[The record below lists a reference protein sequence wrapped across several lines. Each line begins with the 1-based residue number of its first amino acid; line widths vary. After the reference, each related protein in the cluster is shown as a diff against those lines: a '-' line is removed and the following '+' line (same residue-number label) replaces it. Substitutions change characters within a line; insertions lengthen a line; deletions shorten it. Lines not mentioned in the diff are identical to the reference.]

1 MEVLDVVAA
10 ENFSQLLDPLVLG
23 EDGEPEPRGFGDG
36 DHFLQESV
44 DVLIIL
50 QSPKMSYLKTF

>member
-50 QSPKMSYLKTF
+50 QSPKIIY

>member
-23 EDGEPEPRGFGDG
+23 ENGEPEPRGLGDG

-50 QSPKMSYLKTF
+50 QSPEIIFH